1 VIDRMFRTTV
11 AALALL
17 CVAAPL
23 AGAQDAA
30 AAAARAEARAARRD
44 EARRERMSAA
54 QPGIADQGGPNQAM
68 VDRTRIEGALREALA
83 QAVRQRLN
91 LNDDQTT
98 KLIDVNRRFS
108 EDRLRLARDE
118 IRVRRELRQSVNAG
132 AAANSQGT
140 ARLLD
145 QLLETQQQRV
155 NLQQKEQTELSVFL
169 TPEQRARYIA
179 MMEQLRR
186 RIQLRADSARASAL
200 PPD

>member
-1 VIDRMFRTTV
+1 VIDRMLRTTV

-30 AAAARAEARAARRD
+30 AAAARADARAARRD
-44 EARRERMSAA
+44 AARRERMSAA
-54 QPGIADQGGPNQAM
+54 QPGIADQGGPNQPM
-68 VDRTRIEGALREALA
+68 VDRTRIEGALRQALA

-118 IRVRRELRQSVNAG
+118 IRIRRELRQSVNAG
-132 AAANSQGT
+132 APANSQGT